1 MYVQIALMEII
12 ISIIPITQDLK
23 KLIVLQTFVQQD
35 VHKIIGVVL
44 DNVFLALKELQ
55 SQKLQVI
62 LDLLGIL
69 TVHLFRSWKLIVQK

>member
-23 KLIVLQTFVQQD
+23 KLIVLQMFVQQD

-69 TVHLFRSWKLIVQK
+69 TVQLFKSWKLIVQK